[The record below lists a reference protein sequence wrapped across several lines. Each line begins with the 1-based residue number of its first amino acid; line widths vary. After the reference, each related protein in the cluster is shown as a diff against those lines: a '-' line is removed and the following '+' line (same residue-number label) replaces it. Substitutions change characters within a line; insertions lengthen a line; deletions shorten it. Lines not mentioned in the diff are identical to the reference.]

1 MKKHFYNVILNSLKK
16 NKDTLYFL
24 SFKYHQKHLNYIIDS
39 SGKNHILST
48 KCIIHVVAQKYRTC
62 LQYSTFRHWLKYKEQ
77 SVPISQEQSEK
88 NASSAN
94 LSVCKIT
101 LMHLYCAKATWSC
114 IISVEAL
121 ILKASSLKDF
131 SLCWL
136 SLMTAEVTILLTERK
151 LWTLTRPEYKNS
163 LKIMYRTLW
172 VNPWHLC
179 IHITMAQYGFHF
191 STGIFGDRRYI
202 HTESNDIS
210 QVQYHITDNAQ

>member
-1 MKKHFYNVILNSLKK
+1 MLWHK
-16 NKDTLYFL
+16 N
-24 SFKYHQKHLNYIIDS
+24 I
-39 SGKNHILST
+39 
-48 KCIIHVVAQKYRTC
+48 C

-94 LSVCKIT
+94 LSVCKVT
-101 LMHLYCAKATWSC
+101 HQHLYCAKATWSC

-136 SLMTAEVTILLTERK
+136 SLMTAEVTILLTKRK
-151 LWTLTRPEYKNS
+151 LWTLTRPECKNS

-172 VNPWHLC
+172 VNPWQLC

-191 STGIFGDRRYI
+191 STGIFGTDATFILNQKKSHRFN
-202 HTESNDIS
+202 TTLLTMPNEC
-210 QVQYHITDNAQ
+210 HIILCPEDLLNFLFKT